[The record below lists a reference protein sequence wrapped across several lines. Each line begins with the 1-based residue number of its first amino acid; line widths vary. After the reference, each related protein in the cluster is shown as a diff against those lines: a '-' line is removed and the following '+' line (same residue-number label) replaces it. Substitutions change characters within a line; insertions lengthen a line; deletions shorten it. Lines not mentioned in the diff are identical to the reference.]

1 MADVEFSSFVKK
13 FQCLRHSGYDA
24 SLNVESKL
32 GEIFVTLSCKV
43 GRDIPPPS
51 SPPSTHA
58 TISRNRSP
66 SYFRRQERRRQAFR
80 RNLSNVSSSN
90 STAEQVAEE
99 IAVVQITEAQETEEK
114 NAAGQDGET
123 LSESSDN
130 NEAEEADYSSQHVTG
145 GFAEM

>member
-1 MADVEFSSFVKK
+1 MADVELSSFVKK
-13 FQCLRHSGYDA
+13 FQCLRRSGYDA

-32 GEIFVTLSCKV
+32 GEIFITLSCKV

-80 RNLSNVSSSN
+80 RNLSNVSSSY
-90 STAEQVAEE
+90 STAE
-99 IAVVQITEAQETEEK
+99 
-114 NAAGQDGET
+114 
-123 LSESSDN
+123 
-130 NEAEEADYSSQHVTG
+130 
-145 GFAEM
+145 